1 MPSVEVNLGMA
12 DPGGWSL
19 TKCGIGF
26 MPLYDPLGTPKKI
39 SEFLQGQRIAGIL
52 PIDLRDSMGE

>member
-1 MPSVEVNLGMA
+1 MHRPTIDLLCRKIEVLAYMPSVEVNLGMA

-26 MPLYDPLGTPKKI
+26 MPLYDPLRTPEKI
-39 SEFLQGQRIAGIL
+39 SEFL
-52 PIDLRDSMGE
+52 